1 MIERALLGLQHRHR
15 NAAIGEVHGDAAAHR
30 AAADDRGLLDRQ
42 DGRVLRHVVDLVG
55 LALDEEGKRVLY
67 RNTLQLEN
75 LDPNEVEGTIEAL
88 SLALA
93 EFASELI
100 GFNKQ

>member
-1 MIERALLGLQHRHR
+1 VFEQIIRPVPSNPGEMFRRLLQMNRC
-15 NAAIGEVHGDAAAHR
+15 
-30 AAADDRGLLDRQ
+30 
-42 DGRVLRHVVDLVG
+42 VVQG
-55 LALDEEGKRVLY
+55 AFALDEEDTRVLY
-67 RNTLQLEN
+67 RNTLQWTH
-75 LDPNEVEGTIEAL
+75 LDRNEVEGTIEAL

>member
-1 MIERALLGLQHRHR
+1 MFEQIIRPVPSNPEEMFRRLLQMNRC
-15 NAAIGEVHGDAAAHR
+15 
-30 AAADDRGLLDRQ
+30 
-42 DGRVLRHVVDLVG
+42 VVQG
-55 LALDEEGKRVLY
+55 AFALDEEDTRVLY
-67 RNTLQLEN
+67 RNTLQLTH
-75 LDPNEVEGTIEAL
+75 LDRNEVEGTIEAL

>member
-1 MIERALLGLQHRHR
+1 LKNLGVDCEESLLVFEQIIRPVPSNPGEMFRRLLQMNRC
-15 NAAIGEVHGDAAAHR
+15 
-30 AAADDRGLLDRQ
+30 
-42 DGRVLRHVVDLVG
+42 VVQG
-55 LALDEEGKRVLY
+55 AFALDEEDTRVLY
-67 RNTLQLEN
+67 RNTLQWTH
-75 LDPNEVEGTIEAL
+75 LDRNEVEGTIEAL

>member
-1 MIERALLGLQHRHR
+1 MFEQIIRPVPSNPGEMFRRLLQMNRC
-15 NAAIGEVHGDAAAHR
+15 
-30 AAADDRGLLDRQ
+30 
-42 DGRVLRHVVDLVG
+42 VVQG
-55 LALDEEGKRVLY
+55 AFALDEEDTRVLY
-67 RNTLQLEN
+67 RNTLQWTH
-75 LDPNEVEGTIEAL
+75 LDRNEVEGTIEAL

>member
-1 MIERALLGLQHRHR
+1 MFEQIIRPVPSNPGEMFRRLLQMNRCIVQG
-15 NAAIGEVHGDAAAHR
+15 AF
-30 AAADDRGLLDRQ
+30 
-42 DGRVLRHVVDLVG
+42 
-55 LALDEEGKRVLY
+55 ALDEEDTRVLY
-67 RNTLQLEN
+67 RNTLQWTH
-75 LDPNEVEGTIEAL
+75 LDRNEVEGTIEAL